1 MPSSKSSM
9 ISAHK
14 RITIPII
21 IATIFIL
28 FLVLSGLDTF
38 IEDIFSPDI
47 FQVATEKFLNDNFS
61 RLGIL
66 VIFFYELIPFTFRF
80 ITDSGFFVGLLQEGF
95 SPIVLIIIT
104 ALGKLVGYYIL
115 YMLGRGVSRILKGK
129 NKELAGAEHILH
141 KYKFLIFAVVPFLG
155 SVGDL
160 VMLIAGHER
169 IGFLKIAPILLV
181 SSMARISIWI
191 FPFMAQLQ
199 LPNIL

>member
-1 MPSSKSSM
+1 M

-14 RITIPII
+14 RITIPVI
-21 IATIFIL
+21 IATPFIL
-28 FLVLSGLDTF
+28 LLVFSGLDTL

-47 FQVATEKFLNDNFS
+47 FQVATDKFLNDNFS

-66 VIFFYELIPFTFRF
+66 VIFFYEFIPFTFRF
-80 ITDSGFFVGLLQEGF
+80 ITDSGFFVGLLQEGI
-95 SPIVLIIIT
+95 SPIVLIIFT

-115 YMLGRGVSRILKGK
+115 YMIGRGVSRVLKGK

-141 KYKFLIFAVVPFLG
+141 KYKFLVFAIIPFLG
-155 SVGDL
+155 SLGDL

-181 SSMARISIWI
+181 SSMVRISIWL

-199 LPNIL
+199 LPNLI

>member
-1 MPSSKSSM
+1 M

-14 RITIPII
+14 RITIPVI
-21 IATIFIL
+21 IATTFIL
-28 FLVLSGLDTF
+28 LLVFSGLDTL

-47 FQVATEKFLNDNFS
+47 FQVATDKFLNDNFS

-66 VIFFYELIPFTFRF
+66 VIFFYEFIPFTFRF
-80 ITDSGFFVGLLQEGF
+80 ITDSGFFVGLLQEGI
-95 SPIVLIIIT
+95 SPIVLIIFT

-115 YMLGRGVSRILKGK
+115 YMIGRGVSRVLKGK

-141 KYKFLIFAVVPFLG
+141 KYKFLVFAIIPFLG
-155 SVGDL
+155 SLGDL

-181 SSMARISIWI
+181 SSMVRISIWL

-199 LPNIL
+199 LPNLI

>member
-1 MPSSKSSM
+1 M

-14 RITIPII
+14 RITIPLI
-21 IATIFIL
+21 IASTFIL
-28 FLVLSGLDTF
+28 LLVFSGLDTL

-47 FQVATEKFLNDNFS
+47 FEVATDKFLNDNFS

-80 ITDSGFFVGLLQEGF
+80 ITDSGFFVGLLQEGI
-95 SPIVLIIIT
+95 SPIMLIIIT

-115 YMLGRGVSRILKGK
+115 YMLGRGVSRVLRGK

-141 KYKFLIFAVVPFLG
+141 KYKFLIFAVLPFLG
-155 SVGDL
+155 SLGDL

-169 IGFLKIAPILLV
+169 IGFLKVAPILFV
-181 SSMARISIWI
+181 SSMIRISIWL

-199 LPNIL
+199 LPDLL